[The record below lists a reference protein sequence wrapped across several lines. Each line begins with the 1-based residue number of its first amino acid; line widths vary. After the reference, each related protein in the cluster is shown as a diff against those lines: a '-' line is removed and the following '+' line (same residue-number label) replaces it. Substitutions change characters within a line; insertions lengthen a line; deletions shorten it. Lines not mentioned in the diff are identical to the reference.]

1 MRDIALVALGSAAGG
16 VCRLLLGRWIAHTA
30 GEGFPFA
37 ILTVNVAGSFLI
49 GLAMASEH
57 RLLLAA
63 GFCGGFT
70 TFSAFSL
77 EMVEMMR
84 RAEAGK
90 AAIYAALSVAGCMTA
105 TWAGLRISGR

>member
-1 MRDIALVALGSAAGG
+1 MVALGSAAGG
-16 VCRLLLGRWIAHTA
+16 VCRLLLGRWIAQAA

-37 ILTVNVAGSFLI
+37 ILTVNVLGSFLI
-49 GLAMASEH
+49 GLAMASEQ

-70 TFSAFSL
+70 TFSTFSL
-77 EMVEMMR
+77 EMVELLR

-90 AAIYAALSVAGCMTA
+90 AALYAGLSVAGCVGA
-105 TWAGLRISGR
+105 CWAGLRVGGRI